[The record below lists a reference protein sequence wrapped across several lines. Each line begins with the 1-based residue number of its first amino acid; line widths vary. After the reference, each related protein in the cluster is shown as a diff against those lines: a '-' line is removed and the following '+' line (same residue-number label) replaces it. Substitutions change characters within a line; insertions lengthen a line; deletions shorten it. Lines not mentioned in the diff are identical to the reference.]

1 MSDKGL
7 KAIFAMARDEIYDTN
22 VQLEDVHLINR
33 FESEITALVNEPP
46 NPKPDWVS
54 VEDRLPMEADEGD
67 SAYKCIVAYRSGNF
81 SGTSVSW
88 FEFSDE
94 FNVGGFSGDIT
105 HWMEL
110 PEPPKT
116 RSEE

>member
-1 MSDKGL
+1 MSDTKN
-7 KAIFAMARDEIYDTN
+7 IRDEAVIIDDIN
-22 VQLEDVHLINR
+22 QELISLHSDNSDIAYS
-33 FESEITALVNEPP
+33 FKCGSVKWNL
-46 NPKPDWVS
+46 KPDWIS

-116 RSEE
+116 RSEL